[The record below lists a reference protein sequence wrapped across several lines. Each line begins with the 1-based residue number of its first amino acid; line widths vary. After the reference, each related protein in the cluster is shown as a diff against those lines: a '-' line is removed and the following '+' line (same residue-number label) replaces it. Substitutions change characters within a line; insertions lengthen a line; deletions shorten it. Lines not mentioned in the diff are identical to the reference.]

1 LTLRAVFD
9 VARALPD
16 VPLIGV
22 GGVRDGQD
30 AVELLLAGAWA
41 VQVGTAALL
50 DPIAPVE
57 VAQGVARYLKSK
69 GLASPNDIRGRLR
82 VPAGFDPPAEE
93 ARP

>member
-1 LTLRAVFD
+1 
-9 VARALPD
+9 
-16 VPLIGV
+16 
-22 GGVRDGQD
+22 
-30 AVELLLAGAWA
+30 
-41 VQVGTAALL
+41 QVGTAALL

-82 VPAGFDPPAEE
+82 VPAGFDPPEEE